1 MAHRVDGQTKSL
13 QVQDRSIRYQADV
26 CITSRSMMT
35 KYRSNDQTFMITDEC
50 APLRPTFQKLEIS
63 LTYKS
68 NKSLTHHGQSLSGTQ
83 LMDKLKAFKS
93 ETDQSVIR
101 QTYIL
106 LQNHQYLSDDQIM
119 ITDEHVPLRP
129 AFQKLEMPLTHIS
142 NKSLTHHGQ
151 SLSGTQS

>member
-1 MAHRVDGQTKSL
+1 
-13 QVQDRSIRYQADV
+13 
-26 CITSRSMMT
+26 MT
-35 KYRSNDQTFMITDEC
+35 TDEHV
-50 APLRPTFQKLEIS
+50 PLKPTFQKLEMS
-63 LTYKS
+63 LMHNS